1 MALLQFDFESQYLC
15 NNTTI
20 SVILP
25 DRPKTMDAADFYTN
39 GQKYKVLWLLHG
51 TFGDHSDWVRKS
63 MIEIYAREK
72 NLICVM
78 PSGMNADYV
87 SWPKFGLGYDVESHI
102 IKELRPMIYNWFPA
116 SDKKEDNF
124 IAGLSMGGD
133 GAFGLAMKHP
143 DCFGGVAV
151 LSGVRGDVKEAD
163 WEGVSQNKMMQLS
176 MCNPRFRN
184 QVENAGGREAFI
196 EKQDYQRMMFELY
209 DQGKLPPMIFGCG
222 TKDPGYQNFCKLR
235 DICKAKGMPVVF
247 EEMADLGHEC
257 RFWDPFI
264 QVALRF
270 FGLETDAEK
279 KKLL

>member
-1 MALLQFDFESQYLC
+1 MSLLQFDFESQYLN

-25 DRPKTMDAADFYTN
+25 DRPKSMDAEDFY
-39 GQKYKVLWLLHG
+39 GSGKKYKVLWLLHG

-63 MIEIYAREK
+63 MIGIYAREK

-102 IKELRPMIYNWFPA
+102 IKELRPMIYHWFPA
-116 SDKKEDNF
+116 SDKREDNF

-143 DCFGGVAV
+143 ECFGGVAV
-151 LSGVRGDVKEAD
+151 LSGIRGCVAEAD
-163 WEGVSQNKMMQLS
+163 WEGTDTNPRGLTIN
-176 MCNPRFRN
+176 NPRFIN
-184 QVENAGGREAFI
+184 QVENAGGREAFV
-196 EKQDYQRMMFELY
+196 KNYDYQRMMFELY
-209 DQGKLPPMIFGCG
+209 EQGKLPNMIFGCG
-222 TKDPGYQNFCKLR
+222 TKDPGYENYCKFR
-235 DICKAKGMPVVF
+235 DKCQKKGIPAVF
-247 EEMADLGHEC
+247 EELPDLGHEW

-264 QVALRF
+264 QIALRF
-270 FGLETDAEK
+270 FKLETDCEK
-279 KKLL
+279 QTLL